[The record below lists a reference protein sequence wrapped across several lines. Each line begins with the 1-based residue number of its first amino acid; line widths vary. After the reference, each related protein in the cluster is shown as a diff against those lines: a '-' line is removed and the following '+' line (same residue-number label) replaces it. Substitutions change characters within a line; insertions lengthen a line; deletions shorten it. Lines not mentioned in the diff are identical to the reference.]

1 MPQDKQLLSPKEKTI
16 GQKLWWVI
24 KLTITVLILS
34 YVYSTFQSEEKGLAV
49 ILQELQGL
57 FISHNFFQLFL
68 LLVLVPVNWALE
80 SLKWQLLAK
89 KAIPITFYEALR
101 STLTGLAV
109 GVALPAQIGD
119 TLGRVGSL
127 KSADRLKTI
136 GAAVVSNGIQFYVSI
151 LAGGIS
157 WFLLKDSI
165 HAPEWIST
173 AVASLMIA
181 LLVFGFL
188 IAWFRSPL
196 LLWNTKKNWLMRV
209 QSYLEVIASYTLADL
224 GIALILG
231 TLRYLVFLFQFVLA
245 ISLFNFGIDW
255 LEITAGV
262 GLILLAKTLIPALN
276 IFGDLGLREFTAL
289 YVFKSYGLPSEK
301 IVAATLLIWFINILG
316 PLLVGIVLVWRY
328 KWKN

>member
-1 MPQDKQLLSPKEKTI
+1 M
-16 GQKLWWVI
+16 I

-57 FISHNFFQLFL
+57 FISHNFFQLTL

-127 KSADRLKTI
+127 KSTDRLKTI

-151 LAGGIS
+151 IAGGVS

-165 HAPEWIST
+165 NAPEWIST
-173 AVASLMIA
+173 AVVFLMII
-181 LLVFGFL
+181 LLILGFL
-188 IAWFRSPL
+188 IAWFRRPL
-196 LLWNTKKNWLMRV
+196 LLWNTKKNWLIRV

-245 ISLFNFGIDW
+245 ISLFNFGINW
-255 LEITAGV
+255 LEITAGA

-289 YVFKSYGLPSEK
+289 YVFKNYGLPSEK